1 MGIQDLQKLFEINQQ
16 IKQFDKKKHYNFII
30 DTDTK
35 EGKTRIVIDE
45 FGAWKKTPHLTEEQ
59 AIEFR
64 KKGFRQFVPDLI
76 DFKNKIIIEYQEES
90 KGRQGVLRRRGKINK
105 KGHDEFSDEDKDIFY
120 ELAEFNGDSYVF
132 RFDDGRFINIDL
144 SSSFPNYKLPEFNL
158 SSEFWHFTA
167 IKNNGNQSINLGDIK
182 LFKRDTVRKINTL
195 CTKYSYNNVLYIK
208 SKQTE
213 LDRYESTLE
222 PITDNGKLYLYIKDI
237 IDSENKNKNTIKSI
251 RKTFIETLL

>member
-45 FGAWKKTPHLTEEQ
+45 FGTWKKTPYLTEEQ

-105 KGHDEFSDEDKDIFY
+105 KGHDEFSDEDKDLFY
-120 ELAEFNGDSYVF
+120 KLAEFNQLKIWENTS
-132 RFDDGRFINIDL
+132 
-144 SSSFPNYKLPEFNL
+144 PEEQKEELENFLKIFSN
-158 SSEFWHFTA
+158 T
-167 IKNNGNQSINLGDIK
+167 KNN
-182 LFKRDTVRKINTL
+182 FKN
-195 CTKYSYNNVLYIK
+195 
-208 SKQTE
+208 
-213 LDRYESTLE
+213 
-222 PITDNGKLYLYIKDI
+222 
-237 IDSENKNKNTIKSI
+237 
-251 RKTFIETLL
+251 